1 VSEEDNEE
9 ELWKE
14 LEDSIINCRACPRL
28 VTYREQVSRKKKK
41 EFATWTYWGRP
52 LPGFGDRR
60 AMLMIV
66 GLAPAAHGGNRT
78 GRMFTGDSSGA
89 WLIRALYKAGLAN
102 KATSERADDG
112 LTLKGV
118 YITAVVRC
126 APPGNKPTPSEIAN
140 CRPYLQREI
149 ELVKP
154 RAFLALGGI
163 AFNGLMD
170 ALWLRRERFQHGK
183 VIQTKYGRIICSYH
197 PSRQNTNTGK
207 LTEEML
213 DATISRAKELAGLS

>member
-1 VSEEDNEE
+1 
-9 ELWKE
+9 
-14 LEDSIINCRACPRL
+14 L
-28 VTYREQVSRKKKK
+28 VAYREQVSRKKKK

-52 LPGFGDRR
+52 LPGFGDRS

-149 ELVKP
+149 GLVKP

-183 VIQTKYGRIICSYH
+183 VIQTKYGWIICSYH

-213 DATISRAKELAGLS
+213 DAIISRAKELAGLS